1 MSESQSTE
9 WRSMRSAP
17 KDGTRILVTVRASEQ
32 GAAEVD
38 VVKWA
43 RPDRDREAG
52 WIATDSDP
60 EARVVYAEGELA
72 AWMPLPAADASRG
85 PPPALA
91 PYVGEE
97 MDGSAI

>member
-1 MSESQSTE
+1 MSEPETTE
-9 WRSMRSAP
+9 WRPMRTAP
-17 KDGTRILVTVRASEQ
+17 RDGTRVLVTVRASEQ

-43 RPDRDREAG
+43 RPDRQSEAG

-72 AWMPLPAADASRG
+72 AWMPLPTAEARPGARSA
-85 PPPALA
+85 PA
-91 PYVGEE
+91 PYAGEE
-97 MDGSAI
+97 IDGSAI